1 MHSSLPIG
9 HAAQKKKWQLTV
21 GGAMHHKQEKEVI
34 DLKQHG
40 TKTKEDKETIRK
52 ILALLR
58 YETKFE
64 DFLQNEVQ
72 DPMYYLVLAANNSLL
87 LNIYEGIIILSAK
100 SVSGYTIENKTY
112 RAPSLALHYG
122 TTLQRICDLTTHL
135 LIKKCSEFVCNYE
148 EKLNEIK
155 RLRFLIETHWNNEVS
170 SLALKDLEG
179 KKWNKTCLE
188 ILSDDE
194 DQKPDTRNE
203 ATASIKNMTKL
214 GNVIMALLWNK
225 VLNRFHSVSIFLQ
238 KVDVDLISANNMLI
252 SLVDFVQNLRNDL
265 KIIENESKALS
276 THVQCW

>member
-1 MHSSLPIG
+1 M
-9 HAAQKKKWQLTV
+9 
-21 GGAMHHKQEKEVI
+21 
-34 DLKQHG
+34 
-40 TKTKEDKETIRK
+40 
-52 ILALLR
+52 LR

-179 KKWNKTCLE
+179 KKWNKTCY
-188 ILSDDE
+188 ITIN
-194 DQKPDTRNE
+194 KRHNNNE
-203 ATASIKNMTKL
+203 TIN
-214 GNVIMALLWNK
+214 
-225 VLNRFHSVSIFLQ
+225 IFL
-238 KVDVDLISANNMLI
+238 KLL
-252 SLVDFVQNLRNDL
+252 SLTSSVLLQENKNDKKSL
-265 KIIENESKALS
+265 SKFS
-276 THVQCW
+276 